1 MKSVKNPK
9 ACESIEEIRDAL
21 DQIDKEIIQ
30 LLAGRHQYVNEIVKF
45 KSNDDGGIV
54 AKERQSIVFDQR
66 RAWALEHGL
75 DPELIEGIFKLLIE
89 KNIQIQ
95 FEIKNKEA
103 NH

>member
-1 MKSVKNPK
+1 MKSAKNPK

-30 LLAGRHQYVNEIVKF
+30 LLTDRHQYVNEIVKF
-45 KSNDDGGIV
+45 KSNGDGIV
-54 AKERQSIVFDQR
+54 AKERQAIVFDQR
-66 RAWALEHGL
+66 RAWALERGL

-95 FEIKNKEA
+95 FDIKNKEA

>member
-9 ACESIEEIRDAL
+9 ACESIEEIRDSL

-30 LLAGRHQYVNEIVKF
+30 LLTDRHQYVNEIVKF
-45 KSNDDGGIV
+45 KSNDDGGII
-54 AKERQSIVFDQR
+54 AKERQAIVFDQR
-66 RAWALEHGL
+66 RAWALERGL

>member
-30 LLAGRHQYVNEIVKF
+30 LLTDRHQYVNEIVKF
-45 KSNDDGGIV
+45 KSSDDGIV
-54 AKERQSIVFDQR
+54 AKERQAIVIDQR
-66 RAWALEHGL
+66 RAWALERGL
-75 DPELIEGIFKLLIE
+75 DPELIEDIFRLLIE
-89 KNIQIQ
+89 KNIQMQ
-95 FEIKNKEA
+95 FDIKNKEA